1 MYSSTF
7 NKIKIDILFPLESFF
22 SFTSFIRTCLHV
34 CISENRIEKMSSS
47 NYVQ

>member
-22 SFTSFIRTCLHV
+22 SFTSGFGAL
-34 CISENRIEKMSSS
+34 
-47 NYVQ
+47 Y